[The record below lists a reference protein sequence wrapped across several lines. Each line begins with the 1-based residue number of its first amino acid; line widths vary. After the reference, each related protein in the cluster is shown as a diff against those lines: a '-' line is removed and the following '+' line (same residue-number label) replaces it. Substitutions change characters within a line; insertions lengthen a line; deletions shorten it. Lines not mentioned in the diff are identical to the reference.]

1 MLPGNLLRSDE
12 RKDIYITRWT
22 VTDERVMLDRV
33 QLVNGAY
40 KEIEQDYLMLNN
52 KPVEGKNKYQTVTVD
67 KYLKYVQIQTRKE
80 IDTKTIQVLNPK
92 EVVFEG
98 GRTLKL
104 SKEEEKADR
113 YYVYGAYGVSG
124 IYISEAKAVEQA
136 YEESGRVTDEEGRC
150 IFIRGNRV
158 TRNQIMA
165 IKETSISEE
174 RSSLQ
179 CAWIPC
185 FPMPV

>member
-1 MLPGNLLRSDE
+1 M
-12 RKDIYITRWT
+12 
-22 VTDERVMLDRV
+22 
-33 QLVNGAY
+33 
-40 KEIEQDYLMLNN
+40 
-52 KPVEGKNKYQTVTVD
+52 
-67 KYLKYVQIQTRKE
+67 QIQTRKE

-136 YEESGRVTDEEGRC
+136 YEESGRVTDRRDAVSLSGETESPG
-150 IFIRGNRV
+150 IR
-158 TRNQIMA
+158 
-165 IKETSISEE
+165 SW
-174 RSSLQ
+174 RSRRQ
-179 CAWIPC
+179 A
-185 FPMPV
+185 